1 MGGVPGDSLRIMA
14 DSLRP
19 FLLGLRVRPQA
30 PVTECC
36 DASLS
41 GARKYSSANSCA
53 RLRGLIIRHKFSI
66 PIHVRYVPRAAVE
79 PPGVMKV
86 RKECFL
92 GFDAIRSY
100 QGLSPG

>member
-1 MGGVPGDSLRIMA
+1 MLRRVTFRGPQLQLGQF
-14 DSLRP
+14 LRT
-19 FLLGLRVRPQA
+19 A
-30 PVTECC
+30 E
-36 DASLS
+36 
-41 GARKYSSANSCA
+41 
-53 RLRGLIIRHKFSI
+53 GLIIRHKFSI

-79 PPGVMKV
+79 PPRVMKV